1 MTGPFPAA
9 ARRLPGLAAA
19 LALTLG
25 AACATIEA
33 PRGGPEDKTPA
44 RLTAAWPE
52 SGSVGLTNV
61 RELRFTFGE
70 KVEPRPATRLIRTY
84 PPLEVER
91 TAWEGR
97 RTARVVLTAPLPA
110 DTVIVVEVPP
120 GLTDAHRVAS
130 TAGRVWAIATAD
142 SLPGGE
148 VAGSLVLGGKALRQG
163 VVELLPAWPETLVW
177 NRRAVLRRADTDSLG
192 RFRFP
197 WLDAPGGPW
206 LLHAW
211 ADANNDRRVGEEEA
225 ARLLPDTVRITAASP
240 RLTLATFTIHAPTDP
255 GLVAGVID
263 STSPWTAP
271 LYGWVERIA
280 DSDSG
285 WVAAPSRQRPS
296 GQRPVPRG
304 ARVVWDK
311 AGPGLVR
318 LILFADLDG
327 DSLFSVATQPPDSA
341 TAQPPDSTA
350 TQPPDST
357 AAQPPDSAASQP
369 PDSTAARPQRSVRRW
384 LEPHLLVD
392 SLTVEPGLETVFRAA
407 RFPANLIPWRGAP
420 ADSGRAPPDTA
431 ARR

>member
-1 MTGPFPAA
+1 MRTGPLPAA

-33 PRGGPEDKTPA
+33 PRGGPEDKTPP

-52 SGSVGLTNV
+52 SGTVGLGDV

-70 KVEPRPATRLIRTY
+70 KVDPRPATRLIRTY
-84 PPLEVER
+84 PPLTVER

-97 RTARVVLTAPLPA
+97 RTARVVLAAPLPP
-110 DTVIVVEVPP
+110 DTVIVVEVPA
-120 GLTDAHRVAS
+120 GLPDAHRVAS
-130 TAGRVWAIATAD
+130 KAGRVWAIATDD

-148 VAGSLVLGGKALRQG
+148 IGGSLVLGGKAVRQG

-177 NRRAVLRRADTDSLG
+177 SRRPVLRRADTDSLG

-197 WLDAPGGPW
+197 WLYAPGGPW

-211 ADANNDRRVGEEEA
+211 VDANNDRRAGEGEA
-225 ARLLPDTVRITAASP
+225 ERLLPDTVRITAASP
-240 RLTLATFTIHAPTDP
+240 RLALAAATIFAPTDP

-263 STSPWTAP
+263 STPPWTAP

-285 WVAAPSRQRPS
+285 WVALPSSRRPP

-304 ARVVWDK
+304 TRVVWDK

-327 DSLFSVATQPPDSA
+327 DSLFSVATQPLDS
-341 TAQPPDSTA
+341 SA
-350 TQPPDST
+350 TQPQDS
-357 AAQPPDSAASQP
+357 SATQS
-369 PDSTAARPQRSVRRW
+369 PQRLLRW

-392 SLTVEPGLETVFRAA
+392 SLAVEPGLETVFRAG
-407 RFPANLIPWRGAP
+407 RFPANLTPWSGAP
-420 ADSGRAPPDTA
+420 ADSGHAPPDTA